1 MKKKTLGKIY
11 SVFCDVGEHLP
22 YWHPNENYKKSYAAK
37 KKLGGGV
44 VLTLIHEIDYL
55 YWLFGKF
62 KSVYATGGSITKLNI
77 NVEDTVLSNIVTY
90 NNIPISLRM
99 DYWRNPPTR
108 QLNIVGDKGQL
119 FWDYY
124 TKKTTLILNN
134 GKKIVKKLP
143 KNWNRN
149 HMFLD
154 ILKDFILNIEKNKK
168 VKISL
173 KDGIYALNVAL
184 ALKKFLKDSKKI
196 LI

>member
-1 MKKKTLGKIY
+1 M
-11 SVFCDVGEHLP
+11 
-22 YWHPNENYKKSYAAK
+22 
-37 KKLGGGV
+37 
-44 VLTLIHEIDYL
+44 
-55 YWLFGKF
+55 
-62 KSVYATGGSITKLNI
+62 
-77 NVEDTVLSNIVTY
+77 LSNIVTY

-99 DYWRNPPTR
+99 DYYRNPPTR
-108 QLNIVGDKGQL
+108 QLNIVGEKGQL

-154 ILKDFILNIEKNKK
+154 ILKDLILNIEKNKK
-168 VKISL
+168 VKINS
-173 KDGIYALNVAL
+173 KDGIYALIVAL
-184 ALKKFLKDSKKI
+184 ALKKSLRDSKKI

>member
-1 MKKKTLGKIY
+1 MSENICLTGTLMKITKK
-11 SVFCDVGEHLP
+11 
-22 YWHPNENYKKSYAAK
+22 AMQQ

-108 QLNIVGDKGQL
+108 QLNIVGEKGQL

-184 ALKKFLKDSKKI
+184 ALKKSLKNSKKI